1 MSTSA
6 TVSATGGRGPL
17 QEVAGL
23 FLKLGFIAFG
33 GPAAHIAMMRDEVVR
48 RREWVTDQQFL
59 DLLGASNLIPGPTST
74 ELAIY
79 LGYTRAG
86 PWGLVL
92 AGAFFILPAMLMV
105 LALAWAYVRYGATP
119 QGTWLL
125 YGIKPVIIAIVVQ
138 AIWGL
143 APAALKNLGLA
154 VAAAAVVIMYFVGVS
169 TVALLFGVG
178 ILVMLFENVRRRRP
192 RRAVPAPALIPPPGW
207 AAPGL
212 AQAAAAAA
220 APAALGTLFLTFLKI
235 GAVVYGSGY
244 VLLAFLRQE
253 FVERLRWLTDRQL
266 IDAVIVGQFTP
277 GPVFTTATFIGY
289 LVGRVPGALLA
300 TLAIFLPSFIFVALA
315 YPIVPRL
322 RRSSWTS
329 AFLDGVNAAA
339 LGVMAAVT
347 WQLGHT
353 AIIDALTLALAV
365 AAGIALLAFKANSAW
380 LIAAGAVVGIASH
393 GFVR

>member
-1 MSTSA
+1 MPAGTEPWVRGQVG
-6 TVSATGGRGPL
+6 TGPL
-17 QEVAGL
+17 REVAVL
-23 FLKLGFIAFG
+23 FLKLGLIAFG

-48 RREWVTDQQFL
+48 RRGWVTDAQFL

-79 LGYTRAG
+79 LGYARAG

-92 AGAFFILPAMLMV
+92 AGALFILPAMLLV
-105 LALAWAYVRYGATP
+105 LALAWAYVRYGTTP

-125 YGIKPVIIAIVVQ
+125 YGIKPVIIAIIGQ

-143 APAALKNLGLA
+143 APAALKSVLLGTA
-154 VAAAAVVIMYFVGVS
+154 SVAVVVLYLAGVNPIG
-169 TVALLFGVG
+169 LLFGVG
-178 ILVMLFENVRRRRP
+178 ILLMLQEYARRHRGP
-192 RRAVPAPALIPPPGW
+192 GAAASLILPL
-207 AAPGL
+207 GL
-212 AQAAAAAA
+212 AGPGAMQATAAVATGKLATL
-220 APAALGTLFLTFLKI
+220 ALTCLKL

-244 VLLAFLRQE
+244 VLLAFLRQD

-300 TLAIFLPSFIFVALA
+300 TLAIFLPSFVLVALV

-322 RRSSWTS
+322 RRSPWTS

-339 LGVMAAVT
+339 LGLMAAVT
-347 WQLGHT
+347 WQLGRA
-353 AIIDALTLALAV
+353 AIVDGFTLALAV
-365 AAGIALLAFKANSAW
+365 VAGAVLLRLKVNSAW
-380 LIAAGAVVGIASH
+380 LVGGGAAVGLAYH
-393 GFVR
+393 LVAR